1 MKRDIFKKLLASN
14 FNFNGEVTMDSRT
27 VKEGSIFFAI
37 NSGNK
42 FVKEALDK
50 GAFVVCDNSDIE
62 DDNVLKVYNT
72 VEFMSELA
80 SKYRDYIDTVIAITG
95 SNGKTSVKD
104 TLASML
110 DESYKTQGNYN
121 NHIGLP
127 YTILSSPLN
136 TKYLV
141 LELGMSALG
150 EIEHLSKIARPDYS
164 IIVNIG
170 DSHIEH
176 LGSREN
182 IFKAKTE
189 IIEYTKKEVIVNGE
203 DEFLSRLNLDN
214 VSKVSISNVVLSDK
228 GTYFTFEGEE
238 YFINLYGYHNALN
251 TALCIKTI
259 KEMELN
265 INKDA
270 LSNLKLSKMRFEI
283 KNIDSNIIINDAYNS
298 SPKSLKSSL
307 ETLDKLFKDKEKII
321 IIGDMLELG
330 SKEIEYH
337 KGMEDILSKIKFSRL
352 YFYGDLVKNIKISGA
367 EYFDSKE
374 EIKEKLEGISNSVV
388 FIKASRGMKL
398 EEVLKED
405 WRN

>member
-42 FVKEALDK
+42 FVREALDK

-110 DESYKTQGNYN
+110 DESYKTRGNYN

-203 DEFLSRLNLDN
+203 DEFLSLLNLDN

-259 KEMELN
+259 KEMGLN